1 MYTIHLGFSRDV
13 SFQMQYV
20 KFCSIS
26 SYNTHSLLHVVSI
39 NLWLKKFTE
48 NVYIH
53 VPLTKV
59 LNNATLDTFN
69 WYTIHNG
76 IRFAHLD
83 TNGFFFQSN
92 THIVSCAVRM
102 RPCLLLTCFRFIR
115 VLQKLIMTLE
125 VIYVICTYWK
135 YRGSSFNVK
144 QFFPRPLLCLSII
157 FSYLINKR

>member
-13 SFQMQYV
+13 SFQMPYV

-39 NLWLKKFTE
+39 NLWLKKFTQ
-48 NVYIH
+48 NVYTCNTDQGIKQCYTGYIQ
-53 VPLTKV
+53 LIYYSQ
-59 LNNATLDTFN
+59 
-69 WYTIHNG
+69 WYTICTF
-76 IRFAHLD
+76 RYQWV
-83 TNGFFFQSN
+83 FFQSN

-115 VLQKLIMTLE
+115 VLQKLIMKLE
-125 VIYVICTYWK
+125 VIFVICMYWK

>member
-1 MYTIHLGFSRDV
+1 MTEKVYR
-13 SFQMQYV
+13 
-20 KFCSIS
+20 KC
-26 SYNTHSLLHVVSI
+26 LH
-39 NLWLKKFTE
+39 KMF
-48 NVYIH
+48 IH

-59 LNNATLDTFN
+59 LSNATLDTFN
-69 WYTIHNG
+69 WYTFHNG

-115 VLQKLIMTLE
+115 VLQKLIMKLE
-125 VIYVICTYWK
+125 VIFVICMYWK

>member
-48 NVYIH
+48 NVYTCSTDQGIKQCYTGYIQLIYYSQRH
-53 VPLTKV
+53 TIC
-59 LNNATLDTFN
+59 TFRYQ
-69 WYTIHNG
+69 WV
-76 IRFAHLD
+76 
-83 TNGFFFQSN
+83 FFQSN
-92 THIVSCAVRM
+92 THIVSCAVRT

-115 VLQKLIMTLE
+115 VLQKLIMKLE
-125 VIYVICTYWK
+125 LNICHLHVLKTSRFK
-135 YRGSSFNVK
+135 LQCK
-144 QFFPRPLLCLSII
+144 AIFPKTFALFINHI
-157 FSYLINKR
+157 FIFDK